1 MYIDEY
7 LAEDIGYGDLTSDT
21 LLTEEQ
27 ATAKL
32 VAKDPCIV
40 AGVQDIKAIF
50 ERFALKVEVKVN
62 DGDEVEVDTEIL
74 QVAGDARAI
83 LKTERL
89 ALNIIS
95 RMSGIATQTHELV
108 AICQKVNPTLRVAC
122 TRKTTPG
129 FRYYEKKAVVIG
141 GGDSHRYRLDDE
153 ILIKDNHIKLVGG
166 VLEALTRIKKV
177 GFTKKIEIEVETL
190 DDAVLAAQE
199 GANIIMLDNMTPQE
213 VDQASKKVRE
223 ADPDILIEVSG
234 NITPDNILDYAPYPD
249 VISLGWLTHSYTSK
263 NFSMEII

>member
-1 MYIDEY
+1 MYLDEY

-21 LLTEEQ
+21 LLTNEQ
-27 ATAKL
+27 AKARII
-32 VAKDPCIV
+32 AQEPCIV
-40 AGVQDIKAIF
+40 AGVQDIAAVF
-50 ERFALKVEVKVN
+50 ERFNLKVNVKAV
-62 DGDEVEVDTEIL
+62 DGKKVKKDVEVL
-74 QVAGDARAI
+74 RVSGDARDI

-95 RMSGIATQTHELV
+95 RMSGIASQTQELV
-108 AICQKVNPTLRVAC
+108 TRCHKLNPKLRIAC

-166 VLEALTRIKKV
+166 VKKALTRIKKV
-177 GFTKKIEIEVETL
+177 GFTKKIEIEVENL
-190 DDAVLAAQE
+190 KDAMLAAKE
-199 GANIIMLDNMTPQE
+199 GANIIMLDNMKPHE
-213 VDQASKKVRE
+213 VKKAAEKIRKVNK
-223 ADPDILIEVSG
+223 DIIIEVSG

>member
-1 MYIDEY
+1 MYLDEY

-21 LLTEEQ
+21 LLTDEQ

-32 VAKDPCIV
+32 LSKEACIV
-40 AGVQDIKAIF
+40 AGIDDLTLIF
-50 ERFALKVEVKVN
+50 ERFALKVEPKVS
-62 DGDEVEVDTEIL
+62 DGKEVAENTEIL
-74 QVAGDARAI
+74 QVSGDARAI

-108 AICQKVNPTLRVAC
+108 DICQKINPKIRIAC

-141 GGDSHRYRLDDE
+141 GGDSHRYRLDDA
-153 ILIKDNHIKLVGG
+153 ILIKDNHIKIVGG
-166 VLEALTRIKKV
+166 VQEALGRAKKAA
-177 GFTKKIEIEVETL
+177 FSKKIEIEVETL
-190 DDAVLAAQE
+190 EDAIIAAKE
-199 GANIIMLDNMTPQE
+199 GANIIMLDNMTPQAVE
-213 VDQASKKVRE
+213 EASNKIRE
-223 ADPDILIEVSG
+223 ANKEVIIEVSG
-234 NITPDNILDYAPYPD
+234 NITPENILDYAPYPD

-263 NFSMEII
+263 NFSMEIV

>member
-1 MYIDEY
+1 MYLDEY

-27 ATAKL
+27 ATARI
-32 VAKDPCIV
+32 VAKESCKV

-50 ERFALKVEVKVN
+50 ERFALKVEDKVN
-62 DGDEVEVDTEIL
+62 DADEVETDSEIMEIT
-74 QVAGDARAI
+74 GDARAI

-108 AICQKVNPTLRVAC
+108 EKCRKVNPTIRIAC

-129 FRYYEKKAVVIG
+129 FRYYEKKAVVVG

-166 VLEALTRIKKV
+166 VKEALTRIKKV
-177 GFTKKIEIEVETL
+177 GFTKKIEIEVENL
-190 DDAVLAAQE
+190 DDAVLAARE
-199 GANIIMLDNMTPQE
+199 GANIIMLDNMAPE
-213 VDQASKKVRE
+213 DVNNASKKVRE
-223 ADPDILIEVSG
+223 VDPDIIIEVSG

-263 NFSMEII
+263 NFSMEIV

>member
-1 MYIDEY
+1 MYLDEY

-21 LLTEEQ
+21 LLTNEQ
-27 ATAKL
+27 AKARIL
-32 VAKDPCIV
+32 VKEPCIV
-40 AGVQDIKAIF
+40 AGVQDIALLF
-50 ERFALKVEVKVN
+50 ERFNLKVKIKVTDGKKVKK
-62 DGDEVEVDTEIL
+62 DLEIL
-74 QVAGDARAI
+74 KVSGDARDI

-95 RMSGIATQTHELV
+95 RMSGIATQTNELV
-108 AICQKVNPTLRVAC
+108 TKCHKVNPKLRIAC

-166 VLEALTRIKKV
+166 VKEVLRRMKKV
-177 GFTKKIEIEVETL
+177 DFTKKIEIEVENL
-190 DDAVLAAQE
+190 KDAMVAVKE
-199 GANIIMLDNMTPQE
+199 GANIIMLDNMKPQDVKKAVEKIRKTNKE
-213 VDQASKKVRE
+213 V
-223 ADPDILIEVSG
+223 IIEVSG

-249 VISLGWLTHSYTSK
+249 VISLGWLTHSYRSK

>member
-1 MYIDEY
+1 MYLDEY

-21 LLTEEQ
+21 LLTNEQ
-27 ATAKL
+27 AKARIISKE
-32 VAKDPCIV
+32 PCIV
-40 AGVQDIKAIF
+40 AGVKDISAVF
-50 ERFALKVEVKVN
+50 ERFNLKVKVKAS
-62 DGDEVEVDTEIL
+62 DGKKVRKNAEIL
-74 QVAGDARAI
+74 RVAGDARDI

-95 RMSGIATQTHELV
+95 RMSGIASQTHELV
-108 AICQKVNPTLRVAC
+108 TKCHKLNPELRIAC

-166 VLEALTRIKKV
+166 VKEALKRMKKV
-177 GFTKKIEIEVETL
+177 GFTKKIEIEVENL
-190 DDAVLAAQE
+190 DDAVLAAKE
-199 GANIIMLDNMTPQE
+199 GANIIMLDNMTPKE
-213 VDQASKKVRE
+213 VKKAAENIRKINK
-223 ADPDILIEVSG
+223 DIIIEVSG
-234 NITPDNILDYAPYPD
+234 NITPDNILEYATYPD